1 MFHPSLHELCR
12 LCTALIIAIA
22 AVQLNAQII
31 GYDRLGNGYTAEDLA
46 VPTGGAAQMMGGAG
60 FCNPCS
66 AGIFQL
72 TFLPGSGLEMNTP
85 LGIARQ
91 QVAIQVFEDLS
102 VLISLLALVPVLAL
116 AQAPA
121 TQPAMDQPNAETRA
135 VLLANCPKDLTGQQ
149 WLKLM
154 EKPENAVLFP
164 LRVTQAML
172 DTLDATKLDLRY
184 RYVLVSLHGT
194 ASSATAR

>member
-1 MFHPSLHELCR
+1 MKYR
-12 LCTALIIAIA
+12 K
-22 AVQLNAQII
+22 
-31 GYDRLGNGYTAEDLA
+31 
-46 VPTGGAAQMMGGAG
+46 
-60 FCNPCS
+60 
-66 AGIFQL
+66 
-72 TFLPGSGLEMNTP
+72 
-85 LGIARQ
+85 
-91 QVAIQVFEDLS
+91 
-102 VLISLLALVPVLAL
+102 LISLLALLPVLAL

-184 RYVLVSLHGT
+184 RYMLIQNEPQRHGP
-194 ASSATAR
+194 RIR